1 MPQPIVHYEIATN
14 DLPKVKK
21 FYEDLL
27 GWKIE
32 SGGPVF
38 GDYHMIGGKQGADF
52 GIDGGMMK
60 RAPEDTLPGVRIYA
74 NVDSADAFIAS
85 AKKLGAPVI
94 FEPMTVEGAG
104 IRIAMCLDP
113 EGNPIGCVETLA
125 KQ

>member
-1 MPQPIVHYEIATN
+1 MPQPIVHYEIATD

-21 FYEDLL
+21 FYQDLL
-27 GWKIE
+27 GWQIE

-38 GDYHMIGGKQGADF
+38 GDYHMIEAKQGAEF
-52 GIDGGMMK
+52 GINGGMMA
-60 RAPEDTLPGVRIYA
+60 RMPEDKLPGIRMYA
-74 NVDSADAFIAS
+74 NVDSADDFVAA

-94 FEPMTVEGAG
+94 FEPMDVEGAG

-125 KQ
+125 P